1 MRKASLTV
9 AACAAVL
16 LGGTVLALSVH
27 ADGAVSTGPCGLD
40 VDCDGQIDV
49 ATDVVYIARHLLG
62 LVPVP
67 PSFRPL
73 DPNIPPD
80 SVIANNIDHPWALP
94 VTGQT
99 TSYGTGS
106 DGDLQAG
113 MVRQYVDNGDGTITD
128 TKTGLMWEKKDQEV
142 GGIHNYGNLYTWGMA
157 ASPYTMNGTM
167 VTSFQA
173 TLNTEPCFAGHCDWR
188 IPNRFELE
196 SLLNLQNAY
205 PAVDLMFKTNC
216 TSGCTVLTCSC
227 TQSFFYWSSTTV
239 VTGLEYAWNLDFGG
253 GSAIVGDKDSVGC
266 VRAVRNAP

>member
-1 MRKASLTV
+1 MTKAIVTT
-9 AACAAVL
+9 AACAAL
-16 LGGTVLALSVH
+16 LCAATVVALRAH
-27 ADGAVSTGPCGLD
+27 ANGAVPTGPCGLD
-40 VDCDGQIDV
+40 VDCNGHIDV

-67 PSFRPL
+67 PSFRAL
-73 DPNIPPD
+73 DPSIPPD
-80 SVIANNIDHPWALP
+80 GVIANNIDHPWALP
-94 VTGQT
+94 ATGQT
-99 TSYGTGS
+99 TPYGPGS

-142 GGIHNYGNLYTWGMA
+142 GGVHNYGNLYTWGMA

-167 VTSFQA
+167 VTSFLA

-216 TSGCTVLTCSC
+216 TSGCSVLTCSC

-253 GSAIVGDKDSVGC
+253 GSVITGDKDSNGY
-266 VRAVRNAP
+266 VRAVRGGL